1 MGRGA
6 GRGERALNVAL
17 GLSLAILFLAGVPIA
32 VSIGLA
38 SVIGIGV
45 SDRLPMLLVAQ
56 RMFTGID
63 SFPLMAIPLFILAG
77 NLMSAGGIS
86 QRLVDL
92 AKSLVGGVQGGLA
105 CTCVLTCMLFASVS
119 GSSVATT
126 FAIGAILI
134 PAMAAH
140 GYPKPLAASI
150 QASSAELGV
159 LIPPS
164 IPLILYGVSTDTS
177 IGRLFI
183 AGIGP
188 GIVVA
193 GSLMALVLVLCR
205 LRGIGLRDGDGRRGV
220 GPALLSALPAL
231 LVPVVILGGI
241 YSGIFTP
248 TEASAAAVV
257 AALVVGMLLYRELK
271 PRDLPGILTRT
282 VISTSAIMIII
293 AAAALF
299 SFLIARSGLPNEVA
313 AWFRGMFESKIAF
326 LLVVNLMLLV
336 IGMFIE
342 TSAAILV
349 LAPILTPIAIAFG
362 VDPVHFGLIVVVNL
376 ALGMITPPLG
386 VNLFAACAVA
396 EIPVERIVPQLAW
409 FVATVFAALMV
420 ITYVP
425 EITLGPVRLVYGG

>member
-1 MGRGA
+1 M
-6 GRGERALNVAL
+6 NSAL
-17 GLSLAILFLAGVPIA
+17 GLSLAILFILGVPIA
-32 VSIGLA
+32 VAIGLA
-38 SVIGIGV
+38 SVIGIEVHG
-45 SDRLPMLLVAQ
+45 SLPLLLVAQ

-86 QRLVDL
+86 HRLVEL

-134 PAMAAH
+134 PAMVKH
-140 GYPKPLAASI
+140 HYPKPLAASV

-177 IGRLFI
+177 IGQLFV
-183 AGIGP
+183 AGLGP
-188 GIVVA
+188 GVVVA
-193 GSLMALVLVLCR
+193 GSLMILVLVICR
-205 LRGIGLRDGDGRRGV
+205 VRGIGKEDGRDRQSPGA
-220 GPALLSALPAL
+220 ALVAALPAL
-231 LVPVVILGGI
+231 MVPIVILGGI
-241 YSGIFTP
+241 YTGVFTP
-248 TEASAAAVV
+248 TEASAVAVV
-257 AALVVGMLLYRELK
+257 TALITGMLIYRELK
-271 PRDLPGILTRT
+271 PKDLPDILKNTI
-282 VISTSAIMIII
+282 ISTSVIMIII
-293 AAAALF
+293 SAAALF
-299 SFLIARSGLPNEVA
+299 SFLITRSGLPNEIA
-313 AWFRGMFESKIAF
+313 LLFREIFDSRIAF
-326 LLVVNLMLLV
+326 LLAVNILLLIV
-336 IGMFIE
+336 GMFIE

-349 LAPILTPIAIAFG
+349 LAPILAPIAISYG
-362 VDPVHFGLIVVVNL
+362 VDPVHFGLIIVVNL

-396 EIPVERIVPQLAW
+396 NLRIDQIIPQLVW
-409 FVATVFAALMV
+409 FVLTVFAALMI

-425 EITLGPVRLVYGG
+425 QITMWPVQWVFGG

>member
-1 MGRGA
+1 M
-6 GRGERALNVAL
+6 NSAL
-17 GLSLAILFLAGVPIA
+17 GLSLAILFVLGVPIA

-38 SVIGIGV
+38 SVIGIEAQG
-45 SDRLPMLLVAQ
+45 SLPLLLVAQ

-92 AKSLVGGVQGGLA
+92 AKSLVGGIQGGLA

-134 PAMAAH
+134 PAMVKH
-140 GYPKPLAASI
+140 NYPKPLAASI

-177 IGRLFI
+177 VGKLFV
-183 AGIGP
+183 AGLGP
-188 GIVVA
+188 GLVVA
-193 GSLMALVLVLCR
+193 GSLMALVLVICR
-205 LRGIGLRDGDGRRGV
+205 VRGIGKEDGMGRATPGV
-220 GPALLSALPAL
+220 AFVAALPAL

-241 YSGIFTP
+241 YSGVFTP
-248 TEASAAAVV
+248 TEASAAAVA
-257 AALVVGMLLYRELK
+257 AALIIGMGLYKELHL
-271 PRDLPGILTRT
+271 RDLPEILKKT

-293 AAAALF
+293 SAAALF
-299 SFLIARSGLPNEVA
+299 SFLITRSGLPNEIA
-313 AWFRGMFESKIAF
+313 AWFKDIFESRIAF
-326 LLVVNLMLLV
+326 LLAVNILLLIV
-336 IGMFIE
+336 GMFIE

-349 LAPILTPIAIAFG
+349 LAPILTPIAMSYG
-362 VDPVHFGLIVVVNL
+362 VDPVHFGLIIVVNL

-396 EIPVERIVPQLAW
+396 DLRVEQIIPQLVW
-409 FVATVFAALMV
+409 FVLTVFAALMV

-425 EITLGPVRLVYGG
+425 AITLWPVEWVFGG

>member
-1 MGRGA
+1 MNA
-6 GRGERALNVAL
+6 AL
-17 GLSLAILFLAGVPIA
+17 GLSLALLFVIGVPIA
-32 VSIGLA
+32 VAIGLA
-38 SVIGIGV
+38 SVIGIEAQG
-45 SDRLPMLLVAQ
+45 RLPLLLVAQ

-86 QRLVDL
+86 HRLVEL
-92 AKSLVGGVQGGLA
+92 AKSLVGGIQGGLA

-134 PAMAAH
+134 PAMVKH
-140 GYPKPLAASI
+140 NYPRPLAASI

-177 IGRLFI
+177 IGKLFI
-183 AGIGP
+183 AGLGP
-188 GIVVA
+188 GFVVA
-193 GSLMALVLVLCR
+193 GSLMALVLVICR
-205 LRGIGLRDGDGRRGV
+205 VRGIGMEDGRDRASV
-220 GPALLSALPAL
+220 GKAFVSAMPALLI
-231 LVPVVILGGI
+231 PVVILGGI

-248 TEASAAAVV
+248 TEASAAAVA
-257 AALVVGMLLYRELK
+257 AALIVGMAMYREIK
-271 PRDLPGILTRT
+271 FADLPEILKKT

-293 AAAALF
+293 SAAALF
-299 SFLIARSGLPNEVA
+299 SFLIARSGLPNEIA
-313 AWFRGMFESKIAF
+313 AWFKDMFDSRIAF
-326 LLVVNLMLLV
+326 LLAINILLLIV
-336 IGMFIE
+336 GMFIE

-349 LAPILTPIAIAFG
+349 LAPILTPIAIAYG
-362 VDPVHFGLIVVVNL
+362 VDPVHFGLIIVVNL

-396 EIPVERIVPQLAW
+396 NLRVEKIIPQLIW
-409 FVATVFAALMV
+409 FVLTVFAALMV

-425 EITLGPVRLVYGG
+425 AITLWPVELVFGE

>member
-1 MGRGA
+1 M
-6 GRGERALNVAL
+6 NSAL
-17 GLSLAILFLAGVPIA
+17 GLSLAILFVLGVPIA
-32 VSIGLA
+32 VAIGLA
-38 SVIGIGV
+38 SIIGIEANG
-45 SDRLPMLLVAQ
+45 RLPLLLVAQ

-86 QRLVDL
+86 HRLVEL
-92 AKSLVGGVQGGLA
+92 AKSLVGGIQGGLA

-134 PAMAAH
+134 PAMVKH
-140 GYPKPLAASI
+140 NYPKPLAASI

-177 IGRLFI
+177 IGKLFV
-183 AGIGP
+183 AGLGP
-188 GIVVA
+188 GLVVA
-193 GSLMALVLVLCR
+193 LSLMALVLVICR
-205 LRGIGLRDGDGRRGV
+205 VRGIGKEDGV
-220 GPALLSALPAL
+220 GRSSPGAALVAALPAL
-231 LVPVVILGGI
+231 LVPFVILGGI

-248 TEASAAAVV
+248 TEASAVAV
-257 AALVVGMLLYRELK
+257 AAALIVGMGLYGELK
-271 PRDLPGILTRT
+271 FRDLPEILKKT

-293 AAAALF
+293 SAAALF
-299 SFLIARSGLPNEVA
+299 SFLITRSGLPNEIA
-313 AWFRGMFESKIAF
+313 AWFREIFESRIAF
-326 LLVVNLMLLV
+326 LMAVNILLLVV
-336 IGMFIE
+336 GMFIE

-349 LAPILTPIAIAFG
+349 LAPILTPIAMSYG
-362 VDPVHFGLIVVVNL
+362 VDPVHFGLIIVVNL

-396 EIPVERIVPQLAW
+396 NLRVEKIIPQLVW
-409 FVATVFAALMV
+409 FVLTVFAALMI

-425 EITLGPVRLVYGG
+425 AITLWPVAWVFGS

>member
-1 MGRGA
+1 M
-6 GRGERALNVAL
+6 NMAL

-32 VSIGLA
+32 VAIGLA
-38 SVIGIGV
+38 SVIGIEVQG
-45 SDRLPMLLVAQ
+45 SLPLLLVAQ

-86 QRLVDL
+86 QRLVEL
-92 AKSLVGGVQGGLA
+92 AKSMVGGIQGGLA
-105 CTCVLTCMLFASVS
+105 CSCVLTCMMFASVS

-134 PAMAAH
+134 PAMVKH
-140 GYPKPLAASI
+140 GYPKPMAASI

-183 AGIGP
+183 AGLGP
-188 GIVVA
+188 GLLVAASLIV
-193 GSLMALVLVLCR
+193 LVLVLCR
-205 LRGIGLRDGDGRRGV
+205 VKGIGMRDGEDRSSLSRA
-220 GPALLSALPAL
+220 ALNALPAL
-231 LVPVVILGGI
+231 LVPFVILGGI
-241 YSGIFTP
+241 YSGVFTP
-248 TEASAAAVV
+248 TEASAAAVA
-257 AALVVGMLLYRELK
+257 AALIVGMLIYRELK
-271 PRDLPGILTRT
+271 FSMLPEILKQT
-282 VISTSAIMIII
+282 VIATSAIMIII
-293 AAAALF
+293 SAAALF
-299 SFLIARSGLPNEVA
+299 SFLITRSGLPNEIA
-313 AWFRGMFESKIAF
+313 AWFKDMFDSRFAF
-326 LLVVNLMLLV
+326 LLAVNILLLLV
-336 IGMFIE
+336 GMFIE

-349 LAPILTPIAIAFG
+349 LAPILTPIAVAYG
-362 VDPVHFGLIVVVNL
+362 VDPVHFGLIIVVNL

-396 EIPVERIVPQLAW
+396 KLSVDQIIPHLVW
-409 FVATVFAALMV
+409 FVLTVFGALMI

-425 EITLGPVRLVYGG
+425 AITLWPVELVFGN

>member
-1 MGRGA
+1 MNL
-6 GRGERALNVAL
+6 ALA
-17 GLSLAILFLAGVPIA
+17 LSLAIFFLAGVPIA
-32 VSIGLA
+32 VAIGLA
-38 SVIGIGV
+38 SVIGIEAHG
-45 SDRLPMLLVAQ
+45 RLPLLLVAQ

-86 QRLVDL
+86 HRLVEL
-92 AKSLVGGVQGGLA
+92 AKSLVGGIQGGLA
-105 CTCVLTCMLFASVS
+105 ASCVLTCMMFASVS

-134 PAMAAH
+134 PAMVRH
-140 GYPKPLAASI
+140 GYPKPLAASV

-177 IGRLFI
+177 IGQLFI

-188 GIVVA
+188 GVLVA
-193 GSLMALVLVLCR
+193 GALMALVLILCR
-205 LRGIGLRDGDGRRGV
+205 LRGIGLEDGRDRPRL
-220 GPALLSALPAL
+220 GPALTSALPAL
-231 LVPVVILGGI
+231 IVPVVILGGI

-248 TEASAAAVV
+248 TEASAAAV
-257 AALVVGMLLYRELK
+257 AAAVIVGMAFYREL
-271 PRDLPGILTRT
+271 RFADLPRILKKT
-282 VISTSAIMIII
+282 VLATSAIMLIIS
-293 AAAALF
+293 AAALF
-299 SFLIARSGLPNEVA
+299 SFLITRSGLPNEIA
-313 AWFRGMFESKIAF
+313 AWFKDMFESRIAF

-349 LAPILTPIAIAFG
+349 LAPILAPIAIGYG
-362 VDPVHFGLIVVVNL
+362 VDPVHFGLVIVVNL

-396 EIPVERIVPQLAW
+396 DLPVERIIPQLAW
-409 FVATVFAALMV
+409 FVLTVFGALMI
-420 ITYVP
+420 ITYIP
-425 EITLGPVRLVYGG
+425 AIALWPVELVFGGTR

>member
-1 MGRGA
+1 M
-6 GRGERALNVAL
+6 NTAL
-17 GLSLAILFLAGVPIA
+17 GLSLAILFLMGVPIA
-32 VSIGLA
+32 VAIGLA
-38 SVIGIGV
+38 SIIGIETNG
-45 SDRLPMLLVAQ
+45 RLPLLLVAQ

-86 QRLVDL
+86 HRLVEL
-92 AKSLVGGVQGGLA
+92 AKSLVGGIQGGLA

-134 PAMAAH
+134 PAMVRH
-140 GYPKPLAASI
+140 NYPKPLAASI

-177 IGRLFI
+177 VGKLFV
-183 AGIGP
+183 AGLGP
-188 GIVVA
+188 GLVVA
-193 GSLMALVLVLCR
+193 MSLMALVLFICR
-205 LRGIGLRDGDGRRGV
+205 KRGIGKEDGLDRARPG
-220 GPALLSALPAL
+220 AAFKSALPAL

-248 TEASAAAVV
+248 TEASAAAVA
-257 AALVVGMLLYRELK
+257 AALIVGMGLYGELK
-271 PRDLPGILTRT
+271 FRDLPEILKKT

-293 AAAALF
+293 SAAALF
-299 SFLIARSGLPNEVA
+299 SFLIARSGLPNEIA
-313 AWFRGMFESKIAF
+313 AWFREIFESRIAF
-326 LLVVNLMLLV
+326 LLAVNFLLLIV
-336 IGMFIE
+336 GMFIE
-342 TSAAILV
+342 TSAAILI
-349 LAPILTPIAIAFG
+349 LAPILTPIALAYG
-362 VDPVHFGLIVVVNL
+362 VDPVHFGLIIVVNL

-386 VNLFAACAVA
+386 VNLFAACSVA
-396 EIPVERIVPQLAW
+396 NLPVEKIIPQLIW
-409 FVATVFAALMV
+409 FVLTVFAALMV

-425 EITLGPVRLVYGG
+425 AISLAPVWLIYGG

>member
-1 MGRGA
+1 M
-6 GRGERALNVAL
+6 NSAL
-17 GLSLAILFLAGVPIA
+17 GLSLAILFILGVPIA
-32 VSIGLA
+32 VAIGLA
-38 SVIGIGV
+38 SVIGIQAQGN
-45 SDRLPMLLVAQ
+45 LPLLLIAQ

-86 QRLVDL
+86 HRLVEL
-92 AKSLVGGVQGGLA
+92 AKSLVGGIQGGLA

-134 PAMAAH
+134 PAMVKH
-140 GYPKPLAASI
+140 NYPKPLAASI

-177 IGRLFI
+177 IGKLFV
-183 AGIGP
+183 AGLGP
-188 GIVVA
+188 GLVVA
-193 GSLMALVLVLCR
+193 GSLMALVLVICR
-205 LRGIGLRDGDGRRGV
+205 LRGIGKEDGMDRASPGA
-220 GPALLSALPAL
+220 ALWSALPAL
-231 LVPVVILGGI
+231 MVPIVILGGI

-248 TEASAAAVV
+248 TEASAAAVA
-257 AALVVGMLLYRELK
+257 AALIVGLVMYRELK
-271 PRDLPGILTRT
+271 ISDLPEILKKTI
-282 VISTSAIMIII
+282 ISTSAIMIII
-293 AAAALF
+293 SAAALF
-299 SFLIARSGLPNEVA
+299 SFLITRSGLPNEIA
-313 AWFRGMFESKIAF
+313 AWFKEIFESRIAF
-326 LLVVNLMLLV
+326 LLAVNVLLLIV
-336 IGMFIE
+336 GMFIE

-349 LAPILTPIAIAFG
+349 LAPILTPIALSYG
-362 VDPVHFGLIVVVNL
+362 VDPVHFGLIIVVNL

-396 EIPVERIVPQLAW
+396 NLRVEKIIPQLVW
-409 FVATVFAALMV
+409 FVLTVFAALMV

-425 EITLGPVRLVYGG
+425 AITLWPVEWVFGP

>member
-1 MGRGA
+1 M
-6 GRGERALNVAL
+6 NSAL
-17 GLSLAILFLAGVPIA
+17 GLSLAILFLMGVPIA
-32 VSIGLA
+32 VAIGLA
-38 SVIGIGV
+38 SIIGIETNG
-45 SDRLPMLLVAQ
+45 RLPLLLVAQ

-86 QRLVDL
+86 HRLVEL
-92 AKSLVGGVQGGLA
+92 AKSLVGGIQGGLA

-134 PAMAAH
+134 PAMVRH
-140 GYPKPLAASI
+140 NYPKPLAASI

-177 IGRLFI
+177 VGKLFV
-183 AGIGP
+183 AGLGP
-188 GIVVA
+188 GLVVA
-193 GSLMALVLVLCR
+193 MSLMALVLFICR
-205 LRGIGLRDGDGRRGV
+205 KRGIGKEDGLDRARPG
-220 GPALLSALPAL
+220 AAFKSALPAL

-248 TEASAAAVV
+248 TEASAAAVA
-257 AALVVGMLLYRELK
+257 AALIVGMGLYGELK
-271 PRDLPGILTRT
+271 FRDLPDILKKT

-293 AAAALF
+293 SAAALF
-299 SFLIARSGLPNEVA
+299 SFLIARSGLPNEIA
-313 AWFRGMFESKIAF
+313 AWFREIFESRIAF
-326 LLVVNLMLLV
+326 LLAVNFLLLIV
-336 IGMFIE
+336 GMFIE
-342 TSAAILV
+342 TSAAILI
-349 LAPILTPIAIAFG
+349 LAPILTPIALAYG
-362 VDPVHFGLIVVVNL
+362 VDPVHFGLIIVVNL

-386 VNLFAACAVA
+386 VNLFAACSVA
-396 EIPVERIVPQLAW
+396 NLPVEKIIPQLIW
-409 FVATVFAALMV
+409 FVLTVFAALMV

-425 EITLGPVRLVYGG
+425 AISLAPVWLIYGG

>member
-1 MGRGA
+1 MNA
-6 GRGERALNVAL
+6 AL

-45 SDRLPMLLVAQ
+45 SDRLPLLLVAQ

-92 AKSLVGGVQGGLA
+92 AKSIVGGVQGGLA

-183 AGIGP
+183 AGLGP
-188 GIVVA
+188 GFVVA
-193 GSLMALVLVLCR
+193 GALMALVLAICR
-205 LRGIGLRDGDGRRGV
+205 VRGIGKRDGDGRRSV
-220 GPALLSALPAL
+220 GGAFLAALPAL

-241 YSGIFTP
+241 YSGVFTP
-248 TEASAAAVV
+248 TEASAAAVA
-257 AALVVGMLLYRELK
+257 AALIVGMALYRELSF
-271 PRDLPGILTRT
+271 RDLPGILTRT

-293 AAAALF
+293 SAAALF
-299 SFLIARSGLPNEVA
+299 SFLITRSGLPNEIA
-313 AWFRGMFESKIAF
+313 AWFRGMFESRVAF

-336 IGMFIE
+336 VGMFIE

-396 EIPVERIVPQLAW
+396 GIPVERIVPQLVW

-420 ITYVP
+420 VTYVP
-425 EITLGPVRLVYGG
+425 AITLWPVELVFGGQP

>member
-1 MGRGA
+1 M
-6 GRGERALNVAL
+6 NSAL
-17 GLSLAILFLAGVPIA
+17 GLSLVIFFLLGVPIA
-32 VSIGLA
+32 VAIGLA
-38 SVIGIGV
+38 SVIGIEMQG
-45 SDRLPMLLVAQ
+45 RLPLLLVAQ

-86 QRLVDL
+86 HHLVEL
-92 AKSLVGGVQGGLA
+92 AKSIVGGIQGGLA
-105 CTCVLTCMLFASVS
+105 CSCVLTCMMFASVS

-134 PAMAAH
+134 PAMVKH
-140 GYPKPLAASI
+140 GYPKPMAASI

-177 IGRLFI
+177 IGKLFV
-183 AGIGP
+183 AGLGP
-188 GIVVA
+188 GLLVA
-193 GSLMALVLVLCR
+193 ISLIILVLVLCR
-205 LRGIGLRDGDGRRGV
+205 VRGIGMMDGEDRTSIGN
-220 GPALLSALPAL
+220 AAWAALPAL
-231 LVPVVILGGI
+231 LVPFAILGGI

-248 TEASAAAVV
+248 TEASAVAVG
-257 AALVVGMLLYRELK
+257 AALIVGMGIYGELK
-271 PRDLPGILTRT
+271 FSQLPEILKQT

-293 AAAALF
+293 AAASLF
-299 SFLIARSGLPNEVA
+299 SFLITRSGLPNEIA
-313 AWFRGMFESKIAF
+313 AWFKDVFESRIAF
-326 LLVVNLMLLV
+326 LLVVNLMLLIV
-336 IGMFIE
+336 GMFIE

-349 LAPILTPIAIAFG
+349 LAPILTPIAIAYG
-362 VDPVHFGLIVVVNL
+362 VDPVHFGLIIVVNL

-396 EIPVERIVPQLAW
+396 RLPVEKIIPQLLW
-409 FVATVFAALMV
+409 FVLTVFGALMI

-425 EITLGPVRLVYGG
+425 AISLWPVEMILGN

>member
-1 MGRGA
+1 MN
-6 GRGERALNVAL
+6 LAL
-17 GLSLAILFLAGVPIA
+17 GLSLILLFLFGVPIA
-32 VSIGLA
+32 VAIGLA
-38 SVIGIGV
+38 SVIGIEVQG
-45 SDRLPMLLVAQ
+45 RLPLLLVAQ

-134 PAMAAH
+134 PAMARH

-164 IPLILYGVSTDTS
+164 IPLILYGVSTETS
-177 IGRLFI
+177 VGQLFI

-188 GIVVA
+188 GLVVA
-193 GSLMALVLVLCR
+193 GSLMALVLVMCR
-205 LRGIGLRDGDGRRGV
+205 VRGLGLADGDDRRPLG
-220 GPALLSALPAL
+220 AAFLAALPAL

-241 YSGIFTP
+241 YSGVFTP
-248 TEASAAAVV
+248 TEASAAAVATAV
-257 AALVVGMLLYRELK
+257 VVGMGLYRELR

-282 VISTSAIMIII
+282 VISTSSIMIII

-299 SFLIARSGLPNEVA
+299 SFLIARSGLPNQIA
-313 AWFRGMFESKIAF
+313 GWFGAVFESRVAF
-326 LLVVNLMLLV
+326 LLAVNLMLLV
-336 IGMFIE
+336 VGMFIE

-349 LAPILTPIAIAFG
+349 LAPILTPIAVSYG

-396 EIPVERIVPQLAW
+396 EIPVERIIPQLVW
-409 FVATVFAALMV
+409 FVLTVFAALMV

-425 EITLGPVRLVYGG
+425 AITLWPVEFMFGGAP

>member
-1 MGRGA
+1 MNA
-6 GRGERALNVAL
+6 AL

-32 VSIGLA
+32 VAIGLA
-38 SVIGIGV
+38 SVAGIEAQG
-45 SDRLPMLLVAQ
+45 RLPLLLVAQ

-63 SFPLMAIPLFILAG
+63 SFPLVAIPLFILAG

-86 QRLVDL
+86 GRLVDL
-92 AKSLVGGVQGGLA
+92 AKSIVGGVQGGLA

-134 PAMAAH
+134 PAMADH
-140 GYPKPLAASI
+140 GYPRPLAASI

-177 IGRLFI
+177 IGRLFV

-188 GIVVA
+188 GFVVA
-193 GSLMALVLVLCR
+193 ATLMTLVLFICR
-205 LRGIGLRDGDGRRGV
+205 RRGIGRNDGEGRLDP
-220 GPALLSALPAL
+220 GPALLAALPAL

-248 TEASAAAVV
+248 TEASAAAVA
-257 AALVVGMLLYRELK
+257 AALVVGLLLYRELR
-271 PRDLPGILTRT
+271 PGDLPGILART

-299 SFLIARSGLPNEVA
+299 SFLITRSGLPNEIA
-313 AWFRGMFESKIAF
+313 GWFQNIFESRVAF
-326 LLVVNLMLLV
+326 LLAVNLLLLV
-336 IGMFIE
+336 VGMFIE

-349 LAPILTPIAIAFG
+349 LAPILTPIAVAYG
-362 VDPVHFGLIVVVNL
+362 VDPVHFGLVVVVNL

-396 EIPVERIVPQLAW
+396 KIPVERIVPQLVW
-409 FVATVFAALMV
+409 FVAAVFAALML
-420 ITYVP
+420 ITYIP
-425 EITLGPVRLVYGG
+425 ALSLWPVELVYGG